1 MKNVLFILNYTKPF
15 EGSFIRSINALAN
28 ELKMDGCQAVFLLPE
43 ESEKTEWAKQIAL
56 NSMPVYYFKPSV
68 FSILKNIRLIKK
80 IVKKHKIGIVHS
92 HFANYKIHIP
102 ASFAVWRNKRAD
114 YIVHVHTEP
123 RKRSS
128 FYDRLSAFFT
138 NATAYIAVSE
148 SIKNALAITGR
159 KTVELKNAVDF
170 TRLDFIDRKFKK
182 EDYMS
187 SPDQKFVFMFGDD
200 FDKKG
205 VDFVVRSLYEYDKER
220 KIRLFIAVG
229 DNKNEIRN
237 RVKQICESTPP
248 WVKFLPS
255 RNDIATYFNASDV
268 FVCANRRQGC
278 PYTII
283 EAAYTGIPIIYCDAP
298 GINELKIPWSVKI
311 NDGDCA
317 SLYKAINEIINEDKS
332 ETAAMGIESRE
343 YVMEN
348 YSLGSWVYEMLNIY
362 KNISRI

>member
-1 MKNVLFILNYTKPF
+1 MKNVLFILNYTKPY

-28 ELKMDGCQAVFLLPE
+28 ELKAEGSRPVYLLPK
-43 ESEKTEWAKQIAL
+43 ESENTEWAKRIAM
-56 NSMPVYYFKPSV
+56 NGMPVYYFKPSV
-68 FSILKNIRLIKK
+68 FSIFKNIRLIKK

-102 ASFAVWRNKRAD
+102 ASFAVWNNKKAD

-123 RKRSS
+123 AKRNHV
-128 FYDRLSAFFT
+128 YDRLAAFFT

-159 KTVELKNAVDF
+159 NTVELKNAVDF
-170 TRLDFIDRKFKK
+170 SRLDFVDRKFKK

-187 SPDQKFVFMFGDD
+187 APNQKIVFMFADE
-200 FDKKG
+200 FEKKG

-220 KIRLFIAVG
+220 KFRLFLAVS

-237 RVKQICESTPP
+237 QVKAICESTPP

-255 RNDIATYFNASDV
+255 RNDIATYFKAADV
-268 FVCANRRQGC
+268 FVSANRLQGC
-278 PYTII
+278 PYTMI
-283 EAAYTGIPIIYCDAP
+283 EAAYTGVPIIYCDAP
-298 GINELKIPWSVKI
+298 GINELNIPWSIKI
-311 NDGDCA
+311 NDSDYA
-317 SLYKAINEIINEDKS
+317 SLYEAINEIVNEDKA
-332 ETAAMGIESRE
+332 ETEAMGMESRA

-348 YSLGSWVYEMLNIY
+348 YSLGGWVYEVMNIY
-362 KNISRI
+362 KNIGRI